1 MFIKKAPNSHGWVS
15 PKVVEELW
23 LDQFNY
29 FYREEESFV
38 FPVTI
43 HPDVSGHP
51 HALFMLERY
60 VCPDCEAMAACI
72 PESLTIENRVIEY
85 INTKEGV
92 EWVTM
97 EQICDDFKSMNKPPS
112 GAMLPAEHGA
122 ILSTPGKYTVRAR
135 GGQMGA
141 LLILPV

>member
-23 LDQFNY
+23 LDHFNY
-29 FYREEESFV
+29 FYREYDEFI

-60 VCPDCEAMAACI
+60 VRSYP
-72 PESLTIENRVIEY
+72 SH
-85 INTKEGV
+85 GV
-92 EWVTM
+92 
-97 EQICDDFKSMNKPPS
+97 D
-112 GAMLPAEHGA
+112 LP
-122 ILSTPGKYTVRAR
+122 
-135 GGQMGA
+135 
-141 LLILPV
+141 